1 MSKAAKG
8 LLDASLKEE
17 AERKE
22 RLRQALPAAAELLR
36 TRQAGL
42 IAAREIEEFIALNWL
57 EWHGGSLRLTVT
69 GSNVVS
75 QSRADS
81 SQARGSTLSRA
92 RCLSMSP
99 CPENECAPNGCGGL
113 PPSRQEATGNRPHR
127 KQ

>member
-8 LLDASLKEE
+8 MLDASLEEE

-57 EWHGGSLRLTVT
+57 EWQGGALKLTVT

-75 QSRADS
+75 QSRANS
-81 SQARGSTLSRA
+81 TQAR
-92 RCLSMSP
+92 
-99 CPENECAPNGCGGL
+99 
-113 PPSRQEATGNRPHR
+113 
-127 KQ
+127 

>member
-8 LLDASLKEE
+8 LLEASLKEE

-42 IAAREIEEFIALNWL
+42 IAPREIEEFIALNWL
-57 EWHGGSLRLTVT
+57 EWHGGSLKLTVT

-75 QSRADS
+75 QSRANAT
-81 SQARGSTLSRA
+81 QARG
-92 RCLSMSP
+92 
-99 CPENECAPNGCGGL
+99 
-113 PPSRQEATGNRPHR
+113 
-127 KQ
+127 

>member
-1 MSKAAKG
+1 MSKSAKG

-22 RLRQALPAAAELLR
+22 RLRQALPAAVELLR

-57 EWHGGSLRLTVT
+57 EWHGGSLKLTVT

-75 QSRADS
+75 QSRANS
-81 SQARGSTLSRA
+81 IK
-92 RCLSMSP
+92 
-99 CPENECAPNGCGGL
+99 L
-113 PPSRQEATGNRPHR
+113 PDQR
-127 KQ
+127 

>member
-57 EWHGGSLRLTVT
+57 EWHGGSLKLTVT

-75 QSRADS
+75 QSRANS
-81 SQARGSTLSRA
+81 IK
-92 RCLSMSP
+92 
-99 CPENECAPNGCGGL
+99 L
-113 PPSRQEATGNRPHR
+113 PDQR
-127 KQ
+127 

>member
-1 MSKAAKG
+1 MSKSAKG
-8 LLDASLKEE
+8 ILEASLKEE

-57 EWHGGSLRLTVT
+57 EWHGGSLKLTVT

-75 QSRADS
+75 QSRANS
-81 SQARGSTLSRA
+81 IK
-92 RCLSMSP
+92 
-99 CPENECAPNGCGGL
+99 L
-113 PPSRQEATGNRPHR
+113 PDQR
-127 KQ
+127 

>member
-57 EWHGGSLRLTVT
+57 EWHGGSLKLTVT

-75 QSRADS
+75 QSRANS
-81 SQARGSTLSRA
+81 VK
-92 RCLSMSP
+92 
-99 CPENECAPNGCGGL
+99 L
-113 PPSRQEATGNRPHR
+113 PDQR
-127 KQ
+127 

>member
-1 MSKAAKG
+1 MSKAAKA
-8 LLDASLKEE
+8 LLDASVKEE

-57 EWHGGSLRLTVT
+57 EWHGGSLKLTVT

-75 QSRADS
+75 QSRANSIKLLD
-81 SQARGSTLSRA
+81 QR
-92 RCLSMSP
+92 
-99 CPENECAPNGCGGL
+99 
-113 PPSRQEATGNRPHR
+113 
-127 KQ
+127 

>member
-8 LLDASLKEE
+8 ILDASLKEE

-57 EWHGGSLRLTVT
+57 EWHGGTLRLTVT

-75 QSRADS
+75 QSRANS
-81 SQARGSTLSRA
+81 TQARG
-92 RCLSMSP
+92 
-99 CPENECAPNGCGGL
+99 
-113 PPSRQEATGNRPHR
+113 
-127 KQ
+127 

>member
-8 LLDASLKEE
+8 MLEASLKEE

-57 EWHGGSLRLTVT
+57 EWHGGSLKLTVT

-75 QSRADS
+75 QSRANSIKLTD
-81 SQARGSTLSRA
+81 QR
-92 RCLSMSP
+92 
-99 CPENECAPNGCGGL
+99 
-113 PPSRQEATGNRPHR
+113 
-127 KQ
+127 

>member
-8 LLDASLKEE
+8 ILEASLKEE

-57 EWHGGSLRLTVT
+57 EWHGGSLKLTVT
-69 GSNVVS
+69 GSNIVS
-75 QSRADS
+75 QSRAN
-81 SQARGSTLSRA
+81 STKLADQR
-92 RCLSMSP
+92 
-99 CPENECAPNGCGGL
+99 
-113 PPSRQEATGNRPHR
+113 
-127 KQ
+127 